1 MIVPL
6 PLPPRQPETI
16 DLTRD
21 DVEDEQEQFFPEM
34 MSARETSSCRD
45 DERTDMDKKQK
56 LIFCSLQASGQ
67 DADVDAGLNVALRVL
82 DIQKVKSNELAR
94 NKKFRDEVFRTL
106 AQTGYISQPAVVS
119 I

>member
-1 MIVPL
+1 
-6 PLPPRQPETI
+6 
-16 DLTRD
+16 
-21 DVEDEQEQFFPEM
+21 M
-34 MSARETSSCRD
+34 MKGQIWIRN
-45 DERTDMDKKQK
+45 KKR
-56 LIFCSLQASGQ
+56 IFCSLQASGQ

-94 NKKFRDEVFRTL
+94 SKKYRDEVFRTL